1 MAPHTFQNEADRTIA
16 QAFLLVLAFLMMMT
30 PFIVSKIANI
40 GRRPWPSRNTPAEAK
55 PRALLPPPRI
65 AA

>member
-1 MAPHTFQNEADRTIA
+1 MAPHTFQNEADNAIA
-16 QAFLLVLAFLMMMT
+16 QALLLVLAFLMMMT

-40 GRRPWPSRNTPAEAK
+40 GRRPWPSRAVEAK
-55 PRALLPPPRI
+55 PRALLAPPRI